1 MGPFGSSIASTF
13 LWFTLY
19 LPYFLAGSVKDYRLR
34 TFLLTV
40 ITPVLVSIYIT
51 NQSITPYFL
60 VPWEIM
66 IPLAVVIYGVVMLIS
81 LINTKFR
88 DAASGKS
95 ANWEGRSYV
104 MLTVFILLMLGML
117 AYYYTALFQ
126 FSPLGMQV

>member
-13 LWFTLY
+13 LWFSLY
-19 LPYFLAGSVKDYRLR
+19 LPYFIGGSVKDYRLR

-88 DAASGKS
+88 DATSGKS
-95 ANWEGRSYV
+95 DNWEGRSYL